1 MSVSKRTIS
10 HTVARAVSLALHPLL
25 MAVWCVAFIMATDA
39 TSLVYTPQVKMFVI
53 GAVFG
58 MGCVVPLLV
67 WAVMVLFGV
76 AGPTDEMLK
85 GPKSGLVCFLV
96 AISLLGCG
104 GVFADFGLLFIIRKV
119 VNTLAIVWI
128 VECALQVVWPLS
140 PHTTTLGAV
149 VGIWWILLY
158 VGNVALLPAFVGSI
172 VATGALC
179 TARIHLNPTTSP
191 WRIIIGAVAGFALGA
206 TLFIVL

>member
-1 MSVSKRTIS
+1 MSVSKRPIS

-85 GPKSGLVCFLV
+85 GSKSGLVCFLV
-96 AISLLGCG
+96 AMSLLGCG

-128 VECALQVVWPLS
+128 VECALQSVWQLS

>member
-1 MSVSKRTIS
+1 MSVSKRPIS

-96 AISLLGCG
+96 AMSLLGCG

-128 VECALQVVWPLS
+128 VECALQAVWPLS

>member
-67 WAVMVLFGV
+67 WAVMVLFVV
-76 AGPTDEMLK
+76 AGPTEEMLK

-96 AISLLGCG
+96 AMSLLGCG
-104 GVFADFGLLFIIRKV
+104 EVFADFGLLFIIRKV

-128 VECALQVVWPLS
+128 VECALQTVWPLS

>member
-1 MSVSKRTIS
+1 MSVSKRPIS

-58 MGCVVPLLV
+58 MGCVMPLLV

-96 AISLLGCG
+96 AMSLLGCG

-128 VECALQVVWPLS
+128 VECALQAVWQLS

-158 VGNVALLPAFVGSI
+158 VGNVDLLPAFVWSI